1 MSGLCV
7 ERLASADEIRG
18 VAPAWDALWQQ
29 SNVTLPTAR
38 AELVAQWI
46 EHFAPHAKVRAIVV
60 RDGGK
65 LVAAIPLVGRRLR
78 GILPV
83 GDLASNY
90 WSPNGELLLD
100 PQAEA
105 EATLAALVGSLP
117 NLPWPLLWLELVPL
131 AAPSWQALL
140 KALAEAN
147 IACDA
152 RFRYEIGQIEI
163 RGDYATYEAGRS
175 KSLRRNLRKDLR
187 RLESTGPLELRLYDT
202 HTPEE
207 VDARLRTAFDI
218 EDRSWKGMRGQTVL
232 RTPGM
237 FEFYCRQA
245 RQLAA
250 WGALRVAFL
259 QCKGRP
265 IAFEIGWM
273 GKGVYH
279 SFKVGFDEA
288 LREFGPGHLLRMHL
302 VRHCFERGDVEWIDF
317 QGPQTEA
324 LAAWSTHTYPIG
336 RMAIATCRLTGRA
349 LLAACRAMAGVL
361 RSIRGART

>member
-7 ERLASADEIRG
+7 ERLVSADEIRS
-18 VAPAWDALWQQ
+18 VAAAWDALWQQ
-29 SNVTLPTAR
+29 SGVTLPTAR

-46 EHFAPHAKVRAIVV
+46 EHFAPRATVQAMVI
-60 RDGGK
+60 RDGAK
-65 LVAAIPLVGRRLR
+65 LVAAIPVAGRRLR
-78 GILPV
+78 RILPV
-83 GDLASNY
+83 GDLTSNY

-100 PQAEA
+100 PQAET
-105 EATLAALVGSLP
+105 EATLAALVRSLP
-117 NLPWPLLWLELVPL
+117 NLPWPLLWFELVPL
-131 AAPSWQALL
+131 AAPPWQALR
-140 KALAEAN
+140 KALVEAN
-147 IACDA
+147 VPCDA
-152 RFRYEIGQIEI
+152 RCRYEIGRIEI

-175 KSLRRNLRKDLR
+175 RSLRRNLRKDLR
-187 RLESTGPLELRLYDT
+187 RLERTGPLELRLYAT

-207 VDARLRTAFDI
+207 VDARLRTAFEI
-218 EDRSWKGMRGQTVL
+218 EDRSWKGVRGQTVL

-250 WGALRVAFL
+250 WGLLRVAFL
-259 QCKGRP
+259 ECKGQP

-288 LREFGPGHLLRMHL
+288 LRDFGPGHLLRMHL
-302 VRHCFERGDVEWIDF
+302 VRHLFDGGDAEWIDF

-336 RMAIATCRLTGRA
+336 RLAIATRRLVGRA
-349 LLAACRAMAGVL
+349 LLAACQATAGIL
-361 RSIRGART
+361 RSIGKTRS